1 MPLPLLVLGS
11 QHLSRWCS
19 QGRPAAPV
27 IHDLV
32 SLGPASAFTELWL
45 RTPHPRHGHL
55 ATGNHSGH
63 FWVLCVSLEY
73 RGHRGKL
80 RSSLSFHLTTRFH
93 LVKCASQPKR
103 LLLEPYMGFRIEM
116 SCPLVSPFLSNTY
129 DHTSLHLDEA

>member
-1 MPLPLLVLGS
+1 MLPQTLLLPKVARGWEQGGAGAPATEEEQVPLPLLVLGS

-45 RTPHPRHGHL
+45 RIPHPRHGHL

-103 LLLEPYMGFRIEM
+103 LLLEP
-116 SCPLVSPFLSNTY
+116 
-129 DHTSLHLDEA
+129 

>member
-1 MPLPLLVLGS
+1 MLPQTLLLPKVARGWEPGGAGAVLQPRRRNRCLCLFWS
-11 QHLSRWCS
+11 QHLSWWCS

-45 RTPHPRHGHL
+45 RTPHPWHGHL

-93 LVKCASQPKR
+93 LGKCASQPKR
-103 LLLEPYMGFRIEM
+103 LLLEP
-116 SCPLVSPFLSNTY
+116 
-129 DHTSLHLDEA
+129 